1 MNVVHGEHGLPLLYV
16 TYNCFMN
23 KKLLIIGLVLGIIVL
38 LIAIF
43 QMKSKSTATTEI
55 QDQANFAAYNNK
67 FIEPQTTMKGE
78 LSIETVTG
86 SKISVPDIRIKPE
99 TVTFDGQDFKF
110 YDSGDGSA
118 AYELLYFSGDSSFL
132 ISLES
137 EPLRDARNAGEIKLL
152 NELAISSAEACQLK
166 IRVATNIRISEA
178 YAGKELGL
186 SFCPGSVAL

>member
-43 QMKSKSTATTEI
+43 QMKPDSTRTTEI
-55 QDQANFAAYNNK
+55 QDQENFEAYNNK
-67 FIEPQTTMKGE
+67 YVEPEMTPKGE
-78 LSIETVTG
+78 LAIETVSG
-86 SKISVPDIRIKPE
+86 SKISVPDIRTNLE

-152 NELAISSAEACQLK
+152 DKLGISAAEACQLK
-166 IRVATNIRISEA
+166 IRVATNIRVSEM